1 MYWLIIVKGGNLNP
15 CLKGELFYVLI
26 NTAFSMIVFDS
37 EGPSGSFRVQFMEFY
52 CAVESGIDEI
62 TSLV

>member
-1 MYWLIIVKGGNLNP
+1 M
-15 CLKGELFYVLI
+15 F
-26 NTAFSMIVFDS
+26 VFDS
-37 EGPSGSFRVQFMEFY
+37 EGPSGSFRVQFMKFY

>member
-15 CLKGELFYVLI
+15 CLKYALFYVLI
-26 NTAFSMIVFDS
+26 NTAYSTFVFDL

-52 CAVESGIDEI
+52 CAVESG
-62 TSLV
+62 S